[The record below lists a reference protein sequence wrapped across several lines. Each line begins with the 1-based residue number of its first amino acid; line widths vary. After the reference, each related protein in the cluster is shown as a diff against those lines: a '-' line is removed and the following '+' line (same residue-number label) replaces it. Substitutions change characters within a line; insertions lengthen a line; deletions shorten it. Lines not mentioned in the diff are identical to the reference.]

1 MKRNFFITVVLC
13 VFLAGLLPG
22 LSVQAKETLFTQEEL
37 DCIANAGTLKVGYVA
52 DRIPISFQNQAT
64 GDFDGVSR
72 ILFDRIAELSGLRFE
87 YVALPAGSV
96 TYDYL
101 RGQSF
106 DLVTSVEYNEANAHA
121 RGILMSEPYLSTRKV
136 IIGKPD
142 LSFNMSEHLKI
153 AVATGSQTLKLV
165 LAKQYPNFEI
175 VDYDSIEHC
184 FDAVKKQEAD
194 LLILN
199 QYVAEFWLNKPFYE
213 DLQVIPLI
221 GLDDKLCF
229 SAVVSLE
236 HTDEK
241 EWAEKETIINIINKT
256 VGAIT
261 QDEIANYIIM
271 ETLNHQ
277 YNYNLSDFAYRY
289 RYSITG
295 LVFILIL
302 ICGLIFVSIYLYMK
316 TLNAR
321 AEAKAKDQFLSM
333 MSHEIRTPLNGLI
346 GLNYLMAQNID
357 RHEKLTSYLRQSSS
371 TAHYLL
377 SLVNNILD
385 ISKLQENKTEVSH
398 KPFSLPTLIETIDVI
413 ERKHM
418 EYKGIIFSIQ
428 TDIPHP
434 VLLGDEVRIQQ
445 VILNLLDN
453 ACKFTNSSGHVT
465 LKASQTPL
473 GKDRVSTR
481 IEVSDTGCGMSTEFQ
496 EKIFDSFTR
505 ELNTVSKGNQ
515 GTGLGMSISYQL
527 AKLMKG
533 DLTVE
538 SHPGEGSRFVFQFP
552 AEISTDEAPRRKPEI
567 TDPRGEFI
575 VPLPDVRRPFDR
587 SAGTSVHSADNKNK
601 PSQDGVNPAGGKHLE
616 KDAHPA
622 DDSCSDG
629 RNHDSTNGPEGKTP
643 KESADSI
650 SAPEEPAGK
659 ILIAEDNELNAE
671 ILIDLLEEEGYSVV
685 LAENGLIAANTFSVS
700 APGEFSHILMD
711 LMMPVM
717 NGFETTEMIRRMARP
732 DAKTV
737 RIYACT
743 ANSSPADRARAKQC
757 GMDDFLTKPINIG
770 QLLDLLEK

>member
-1 MKRNFFITVVLC
+1 MKRNFFITVVLF
-13 VFLAGLLPG
+13 VFLAGLLSEFP
-22 LSVQAKETLFTQEEL
+22 VQAKEAFFTQEEL

-72 ILFDRIAELSGLRFE
+72 ALFDRISELSGLCFE

-101 RGQSF
+101 REQSF

-142 LSFNMSEHLKI
+142 LSFDMSEHLKI
-153 AVATGSQTLKLV
+153 AIATGSQTIKQV
-165 LAKQYPNFEI
+165 LAEQYPNFEI

-199 QYVAEFWLNKPFYE
+199 QYVAEFWLNKPVYE
-213 DLQVIPLI
+213 DLQVIPFL

-241 EWAEKETIINIINKT
+241 EWTEKETIIDIINKT

-261 QDEIANYIIM
+261 QDEIANFIIM
-271 ETLNHQ
+271 ETLDHQ

-289 RYSITG
+289 RYSIAG
-295 LVFILIL
+295 LIFILIL

-385 ISKLQENKTEVSH
+385 MSKFQKNKTEVSH
-398 KPFSLPTLIETIDVI
+398 NPFSLPTLIETIDVI

-418 EYKGIIFSIQ
+418 EYKGIVFSIQ

-434 VLLGDEVRIQQ
+434 VLLGDEVRVQQ

-465 LKASQTPL
+465 MKVTQTPL

-481 IEVSDTGCGMSTEFQ
+481 IEVSDTGCGMSTEFL

-552 AEISTDEAPRRKPEI
+552 AEISTEEAPRRKPEI

-587 SAGTSVHSADNKNK
+587 GAGTGIHSADNKPN
-601 PSQDGVNPAGGKHLE
+601 PSQDGVNPAADKRPE

-622 DDSCSDG
+622 DDSRSDV
-629 RNHDSTNGPEGKTP
+629 RSHDSANNPEKKTP
-643 KESADSI
+643 KESAGSI
-650 SAPEEPAGK
+650 SCPEEPARK

-685 LAENGLIAANTFSVS
+685 LAENGLIAANIFSVS

-743 ANSSPADRARAKQC
+743 ANSSPADRERAKQC
-757 GMDDFLTKPINIG
+757 GMDNFLAKPIDIG